1 MLSRF
6 HTILEPDGRT
16 DKRQTDGRKE
26 MAQLIVTAIHE
37 CVPMPNLVK
46 IALTVHLRVYVQFH
60 LFVPTIV
67 AYRSR
72 SLSLASSVADLTADR
87 RIFQQ
92 SIFTSDEKAEME
104 TVDALTDI
112 II

>member
-46 IALTVHLRVYVQFH
+46 IALTVHLRV
-60 LFVPTIV
+60 FVPTIV

-92 SIFTSDEKAEME
+92 SIFTSDEKAETE